1 MSHQYFMKMIH
12 MICHISITS
21 MMSLYKLCDAID
33 DVIMARLNYVTV
45 LNYVIIAK
53 NGPFLQL
60 WMPNLSLLFTVL
72 IRAIL

>member
-21 MMSLYKLCDAID
+21 MMPLYKLCDAID